1 MGDPLALFGKS
12 LDARISYEAK
22 VTDAM
27 RRCEQDVR
35 LARERLARDKLQLQ
49 REYEDDMQRAYEAH
63 GDAPRPLSPRDS
75 ANIFFHKQLNQ
86 LQRQQ
91 VVLHDRIVALEQH
104 SVSPRT
110 VQRLRETYR
119 AERVIT
125 PRTQQRLQESYNADL
140 DERIDLIRANLD
152 TADSPPYF
160 FARRSSFF
168 ASASSALWF

>member
-1 MGDPLALFGKS
+1 VEIEHWDYGSLFGKS

-27 RRCEQDVR
+27 RRCEQDVERARAR
-35 LARERLARDKLQLQ
+35 LQRDKLELQ
-49 REYEDDMQRAYEAH
+49 RCYEDEIQHAYETH
-63 GDAPRPLSPRDS
+63 GNAPLSPRDS

-91 VVLHDRIVALEQH
+91 VVLNDRIVALEQH

-125 PRTQQRLQESYNADL
+125 PRTQQCLQESYTADL

-152 TADSPPYF
+152 TPPGSPL
-160 FARRSSFF
+160 SQEEGTQG
-168 ASASSALWF
+168 LV